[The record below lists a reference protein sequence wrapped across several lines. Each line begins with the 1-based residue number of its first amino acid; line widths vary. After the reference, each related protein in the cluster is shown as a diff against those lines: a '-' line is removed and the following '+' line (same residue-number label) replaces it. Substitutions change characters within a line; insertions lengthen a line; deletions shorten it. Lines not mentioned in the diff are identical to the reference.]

1 MKIIRNKQIRE
12 AIFRIAAN
20 YIIAL
25 DTLNKAHDKDAIT
38 VEQYADAV
46 QHITANSV
54 ECAKLIDGLKG
65 IAMLDGIVKSKMNKS
80 RRNDNGA
87 KDRRDI

>member
-20 YIIAL
+20 HIIAL
-25 DTLNKAHDKDAIT
+25 DALNKAHEKDSMT

-46 QHITANSV
+46 EHLTDNSV
-54 ECAKLIDGLKG
+54 ECAKLIGGQKG
-65 IAMLDGIVKSKMNKS
+65 IVMLDIIVKNKMNKL
-80 RRNDNGA
+80 R
-87 KDRRDI
+87 